1 MRFSNYYNREGR
13 NRNIYSRKNILG
25 MTMKEMLERELEL
38 AYQYNTIGI
47 PADQELLNSEFAH
60 QYMDEQ
66 GNSRWQAG
74 KQEFPAQPTLTQNTV
89 SNVQHPQPQTSGML
103 EGFGQSETKGLGG
116 VQKKNEFPDLGK
128 AQNLVSQNNPMTSP
142 VVADVKPFVKEQ
154 KSLGSY
160 GNLVQ
165 SDLSEDINL
174 DENFEEITEEPYLN
188 YEDLLPDEIEEER
201 KTRET
206 AKLEV
211 FNKAL
216 DKANGVEDES
226 DENDILS
233 YEDMLRLDSDEDSVE
248 DDYKLETL
256 LKKIPTDKLEDFLQ
270 KFKKEELASDV
281 KQNSPREKILKKEIL
296 QNAKPEILEENIGK
310 EEIGFLTGAAAGV
323 DKQKLPNKLYKRL
336 DLSESLRKAS
346 SYLQNKI
353 KKDWDILVNNTTDYR
368 QQITPKEKIIDFAI
382 KNPITKS
389 QYPISS
395 NLYADARESF
405 NRAKKNPHAKIL
417 DNIFSLDKISQK
429 YLKQYGVKDS
439 DRGVLYDEN
448 SEISELFANSPEI
461 KSFLIKNK
469 DAIKQGKIK
478 DVNLNFEASLKD
490 AILNKRKF
498 DRLNSIQHAKLYNI
512 GYDESNNTF
521 VSSLGDRFDYNR
533 RNPTELKDI
542 TKTFLNNFGYNMQEK
557 GNLENYFTQIELR
570 TRDID
575 SAETLKEY
583 LEEEKRKKKKKSR

>member
-89 SNVQHPQPQTSGML
+89 ANVQYPQPQTSGML
-103 EGFGQSETKGLGG
+103 EGFGQSETKDLGS
-116 VQKKNEFPDLGK
+116 VEKKNEFPDLGK

-142 VVADVKPFVKEQ
+142 AVADVKPFVKEQ

-165 SDLSEDINL
+165 SDLSDDINL
-174 DENFEEITEEPYLN
+174 DENFNEITEEPYLN
-188 YEDLLPDEIEEER
+188 YEDLLPDETEEER
-201 KTRET
+201 RARET
-206 AKLEV
+206 AELEV
-211 FNKAL
+211 FNKAW

-248 DDYKLETL
+248 DDSKLETL

-323 DKQKLPNKLYKRL
+323 DLSMMRESPNNIKEIIKNIPNKIEKINVKNYPAYLKNKFLEYANKDFDKNKPMTIEEKVVQQGIEKIMGKHLPMASNATRNGMHDMEAAKNQNNVKVYDNL
-336 DLSESLRKAS
+336 ESLEDTK
-346 SYLQNKI
+346 LKETLKKI
-353 KKDWDILVNNTTDYR
+353 GAKNSDKG
-368 QQITPKEKIIDFAI
+368 AI
-382 KNPITKS
+382 YNIGS
-389 QYPISS
+389 
-395 NLYADARESF
+395 RESE
-405 NRAKKNPHAKIL
+405 
-417 DNIFSLDKISQK
+417 IFS
-429 YLKQYGVKDS
+429 
-439 DRGVLYDEN
+439 
-448 SEISELFANSPEI
+448 NSPE
-461 KSFLIKNK
+461 LDVYLTKNRANVLAGK
-469 DAIKQGKIK
+469 PLEDTSLYYDANSK
-478 DVNLNFEASLKD
+478 DVYPWNNPK
-490 AILNKRKF
+490 KF
-498 DRLNSIQHAKLYNI
+498 DRYATARKISVVNPKVDENGIFTCDLVDYSNFDDESVNSIGTYLNKW
-512 GYDESNNTF
+512 GY
-521 VSSLGDRFDYNR
+521 
-533 RNPTELKDI
+533 K
-542 TKTFLNNFGYNMQEK
+542 MQEK
-557 GNLENYFTQIELR
+557 GHYKPHYQI
-570 TRDID
+570 I
-575 SAETLKEY
+575 KI
-583 LEEEKRKKKKKSR
+583 RKKVNW